1 MTTHILCAFLAMF
14 DETFVTDM
22 GVFRSGR
29 REWEPGVD
37 PVRAQKQSENAIGG
51 FPIRKKE
58 WEQGLTPCGPRSS
71 VKTWGFPIRK
81 NGLGTGVDPVR
92 AQKQSENATA
102 VGQKFVK
109 DVIIDAPFPPENPNM
124 KGGRINLQ

>member
-58 WEQGLTPCGPRSS
+58 WEQGLTPCGPRSR
-71 VKTWGFPIRK
+71 VK
-81 NGLGTGVDPVR
+81 
-92 AQKQSENATA
+92 NATA

>member
-22 GVFRSGR
+22 GFSDPEEGSGNQGWTPCGPRSKVKMPLWVFRSGR
-29 REWEPGVD
+29 R
-37 PVRAQKQSENAIGG
+37 
-51 FPIRKKE
+51 E

-81 NGLGTGVDPVR
+81 KGLGTGVDPVR
-92 AQKQSENATA
+92 AQKQSENARGFPIRKEG
-102 VGQKFVK
+102 VGTR
-109 DVIIDAPFPPENPNM
+109 
-124 KGGRINLQ
+124 G

>member
-51 FPIRKKE
+51 FPIRKK
-58 WEQGLTPCGPRSS
+58 GVGA
-71 VKTWGFPIRK
+71 
-81 NGLGTGVDPVR
+81 GVDPVR
-92 AQKQSENATA
+92 AQKQCEN
-102 VGQKFVK
+102 VGFS
-109 DVIIDAPFPPENPNM
+109 DPE
-124 KGGRINLQ
+124 KGVGNRG